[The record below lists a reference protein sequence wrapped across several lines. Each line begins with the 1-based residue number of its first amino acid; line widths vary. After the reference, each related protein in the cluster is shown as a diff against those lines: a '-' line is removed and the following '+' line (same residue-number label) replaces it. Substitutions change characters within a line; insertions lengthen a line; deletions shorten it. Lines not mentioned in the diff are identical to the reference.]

1 VAEELISRDEIVAL
15 PLNVSDMA
23 TASEAIEGYPGGE
36 MSCG

>member
-23 TASEAIEGYPGGE
+23 TSSEAIEGYLGGGT
-36 MSCG
+36 SCG